1 MKHNHILNLTT
12 ILLICTIKR
21 TSMLSLWVNLKIN
34 YSRSCWNKFF
44 TAKINAHPKKV
55 FLSSSITLKNQTLDF
70 FSPFSWMNINQIP
83 KQHVDYLWQLQ
94 FTSQSAQNAT
104 NITQLGSYV
113 QKILFWVSILVQICI
128 FYCQY
133 MMKQLFLWNDLVHCS
148 LMQLSYRD

>member
-1 MKHNHILNLTT
+1 
-12 ILLICTIKR
+12 
-21 TSMLSLWVNLKIN
+21 MLSLWVNLKIN
-34 YSRSCWNKFF
+34 YSRSCWDKFF
-44 TAKINAHPKKV
+44 TTKINAHPKKV
-55 FLSSSITLKNQTLDF
+55 FLSSSITLKNQTQDF

-113 QKILFWVSILVQICI
+113 QKILYLVSILVQICI

-133 MMKQLFLWNDLVHCS
+133 MMKQLFYGMILCIVLWCCDLKVIKIES
-148 LMQLSYRD
+148 LLVS